1 MCTLATNAE
10 GFTRK
15 ARQKES
21 ATRSGWRGRAKFLA
35 AGAGISRDRRKARSN
50 VNPYRDD
57 EELMQRIAS
66 GEARAFRELSD
77 AHLPAIVTYAN
88 RLLRN
93 ASEAEDVAQETFL
106 RAWQKADRYRPEAKV
121 STWLHTIARNL
132 SLDRMR
138 RRAKDAHYELDD
150 ERDAAPLSDR
160 PNLLLERKSTAQ
172 TVADALDQLPE
183 RQRSAILLCHEQGMS
198 NPEIAQVLECSVEAV
213 ESLLKRGRNAL
224 RMLLTSRPPRP
235 ESPNQEGPVS

>member
-1 MCTLATNAE
+1 MNLH
-10 GFTRK
+10 
-15 ARQKES
+15 
-21 ATRSGWRGRAKFLA
+21 
-35 AGAGISRDRRKARSN
+35 
-50 VNPYRDD
+50 RDD
-57 EELMQRIAS
+57 EQLMKRIAS

-121 STWLHTIARNL
+121 STWLHAIARNL
-132 SLDRMR
+132 SLDRLRKRDR
-138 RRAKDAHYELDD
+138 REHYELDD

-160 PNLLLERKSTAQ
+160 PSRLLERKATAQ
-172 TVADALDQLPE
+172 SVADALDQLPE
-183 RQRSAILLCHEQGMS
+183 RQRSAILLSHEQGMS
-198 NPEIAQVLECSVEAV
+198 NPEIAHVLECSVEAV

-224 RMLLTSRPPRP
+224 RTLLSSSPPRP
-235 ESPNQEGPVS
+235 EGSNPEGSAS